1 MYTIRKLQPADIED
15 VLLILLKLQENMLNI
30 GLESW
35 NKAALQAY
43 VGGGLGLWGKDQVLQ
58 GFLLSHTNSSA
69 AELLLL
75 ATSPAYQGQGVAR
88 YLMRDWLNTCQKPV
102 WLEVH
107 EANLRA
113 KNLYFSLGFQ
123 EVGRRPRYYRDG
135 GAAISMTFSA

>member
-1 MYTIRKLQPADIED
+1 
-15 VLLILLKLQENMLNI
+15 MLNV

-35 NKAALQAY
+35 NKAALQTY
-43 VGGGLGLWGKDQVLQ
+43 LGGGLGLWGKDGVLQ
-58 GFLLSHTNSSA
+58 GFLLSHITPSA
-69 AELLLL
+69 TELLLL
-75 ATSPAYQGQGVAR
+75 ATSPVYQGQGVAR
-88 YLMRDWLNTCQKPV
+88 SLMEDWLKGCQKPV

-135 GAAISMTFSA
+135 GAAISMTFCA